1 MAGLNPRSD
10 AAKNLMVQYG
20 APPPEAPNKLTG
32 FLKQAGSAA
41 LGAGVGG
48 ISGAIG
54 SKVGDW
60 ASGLFN
66 PRNPAMMAAAQHP
79 KNSLAADRAWSMAGG
94 GE

>member
-20 APPPEAPNKLTG
+20 APPPEAPNRLAG
-32 FLKQAGSAA
+32 FLKQAGGAA
-41 LGAGVGG
+41 LGAATGG

-54 SKVGDW
+54 SQVGDL

-66 PRNPAMMAAAQHP
+66 PRNPGLLTAAQHP
-79 KNSLAADRAWSMAGG
+79 NAQMQRDREYAWDLWDK
-94 GE
+94 